1 MNEKLWRQTTN
12 KREEGQGLLEFA
24 LIFTLLMM
32 LLFGIIDFSRI
43 FFAYATMS
51 HGARE
56 GTRYGIIHPGNPTNP
71 GDPANQQIIQI
82 VENRMF
88 VLGGDPEVELSY
100 PDGCA
105 TSLCPI
111 QIHVTSSMD
120 VWTPIIPEITIEAR
134 STMHIE

>member
-1 MNEKLWRQTTN
+1 MNEKPRYPTTD
-12 KREEGQGLLEFA
+12 RHEEGQGLLEFA
-24 LIFTLLMM
+24 LIFTILMM
-32 LLFGIIDFSRI
+32 LLFAIIDFSRV

-56 GTRYGIIHPGNPTNP
+56 GARYGIIHPGDPANPD
-71 GDPANQQIIQI
+71 DPANQQILQI

-88 VLGGDPEVELSY
+88 VLGGDSEVELLY

-105 TSLCPI
+105 TALCPI
-111 QIHVTSSMD
+111 QIHVTSNMD
-120 VWTPIIPEITIEAR
+120 VWTPIVPEITIEAR

>member
-1 MNEKLWRQTTN
+1 MKEKPRNRTTN
-12 KREEGQGLLEFA
+12 RQEEGQGLLEFA

-32 LLFGIIDFSRI
+32 LLFAIIDFSRI

-56 GTRYGIIHPGNPTNP
+56 GARYGIIHPGDPT
-71 GDPANQQIIQI
+71 DPDDAANQQIIQI

-88 VLGGDPEVELSY
+88 VVGGDPEVELSY
-100 PDGCA
+100 PDDCA

-111 QIHVTSSMD
+111 QIKVTSSMD
-120 VWTPIIPEITIEAR
+120 VWTPIVPAIVIEAR

>member
-1 MNEKLWRQTTN
+1 MNEKSRYQKTI
-12 KREEGQGLLEFA
+12 KREEGQGLLEFS

-43 FFAYATMS
+43 FFAYGTMS

-56 GTRYGIIHPGNPTNP
+56 GTRYGIIHPGDPANP
-71 GDPANQQIIQI
+71 GDAANQQIIQI
-82 VENRMF
+82 VESRMF
-88 VLGGDPEVELSY
+88 VLGGDSEVELSY

-111 QIHVTSSMD
+111 QIRVTSSMD